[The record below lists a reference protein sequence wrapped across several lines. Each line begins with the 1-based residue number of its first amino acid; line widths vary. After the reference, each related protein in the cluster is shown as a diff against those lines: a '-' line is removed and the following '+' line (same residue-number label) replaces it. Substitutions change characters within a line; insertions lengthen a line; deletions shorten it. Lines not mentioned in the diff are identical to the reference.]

1 MRKRAFTLVELM
13 IAVSLFGL
21 LVTGAFGVYIMC
33 QRMWRATSLKMET
46 MRMASLAVDRMVFGL
61 GTGSGLRAAAWIEV
75 DTNKYKSLFSP
86 YDPYWLNPT
95 GVPPPA
101 DSAYNNLGVFFTNYT
116 DGSWR
121 IAYSN
126 AQDGL
131 RHVDYIRPQRTIVL
145 WTRPGQSASR
155 RLISNYVLAADL
167 SNNAAG
173 IAVTLTIFKR
183 HGAFAASNR
192 VSTFVAKRNQ

>member
-1 MRKRAFTLVELM
+1 MRGKAFTLVELT

-33 QRMWRATSLKMET
+33 QRMWRATSLQLET
-46 MRMASLAVDRMVFGL
+46 THMANLALERMVYGL

-101 DSAYNNLGVFFTNYT
+101 DSAYNNLGLYFTNYT

-131 RHVDYIRPQRTIVL
+131 RHMDYIRPQRTIVL
-145 WTRPGQSASR
+145 WIQPGQSSSR
-155 RLISNYVLAADL
+155 RLISNYVLSSTL
-167 SNNAAG
+167 SNGVAG
-173 IAVTLTIFKR
+173 LAIDLTISKR
-183 HGAFAASNR
+183 LGSFAASNR
-192 VSTFVAKRNQ
+192 VSTYVARRNR